1 MLKINESNP
10 TVKKNQN
17 FPESLKRNAMDL
29 AVQDQNFLPSP
40 NAKKMKDIAVQ
51 VENRY
56 LPQSPR
62 TKQIMKEKKILQQR
76 LKRRDKSLAS
86 MKSLVE
92 YLKKKVNVQIH

>member
-10 TVKKNQN
+10 TMEKN
-17 FPESLKRNAMDL
+17 FPESLKRNAMVL
-29 AVQDQNFLPSP
+29 AVQVEDENFLQPP
-40 NAKKMKDIAVQ
+40 KAKKMIDIAIQ

-56 LPQSPR
+56 SPQSPR

-76 LKRRDKSLAS
+76 LKRRDTSLAS

-92 YLKKKVNVQIH
+92 YLKKIW